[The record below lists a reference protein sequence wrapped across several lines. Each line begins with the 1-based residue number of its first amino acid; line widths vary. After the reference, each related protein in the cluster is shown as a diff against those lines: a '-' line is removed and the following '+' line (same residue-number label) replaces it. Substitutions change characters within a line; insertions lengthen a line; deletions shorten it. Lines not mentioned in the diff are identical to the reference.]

1 MHVAITWKQSHGNQA
16 KEAEAEEAEAGHAA
30 NHHQD
35 EAIGMAQPREKCLEP
50 GDQSTTHSMREQMSC

>member
-30 NHHQD
+30 NHRQG
-35 EAIGMAQPREKCLEP
+35 EVIGMAQPRVKRLEP
-50 GDQSTTHSMREQMSC
+50 DHQSTTHSMRAQMSC

>member
-35 EAIGMAQPREKCLEP
+35 EAIGMAQPREKRLEP